1 MERMELIL
9 HPKSEIDA
17 RTKKLQSRMEDLT
30 GAILFQSVDMLYF
43 SGTAQEGLVY
53 VPADPQ
59 AEPVVMV
66 RKSLERAREESPL
79 EVSPLNGLRNLK
91 ADLAI
96 PAGARIGLELDVL
109 PYNNYARVEK
119 ALGDAEFVDVSER
132 IKDIRSVKSKF
143 EIRLIKQA
151 ARMLDAGIGS
161 VPDHLKEGMAEIEL
175 AAKVEAE
182 MRMLGHQG
190 SLRFRRFNQELP
202 MGHLM
207 AGPNAAYPSFVAS
220 PTGGVGP
227 SLLQPQGP
235 GFRKIKRNEPILVDY
250 GGVYNGYIADETRIF
265 SIGRLPK
272 ALEDAH
278 LAALDVEKTVSEALR
293 PGNSGR
299 EIFEISEARG
309 EELGYKDNLGGPVGA
324 KCGFVGHG
332 VGMEIDEYPVLGPV
346 DHDILPNMTV
356 AVEPKMI
363 YPGIGVVGIED
374 TFLTTERGPERLTRL
389 PQEIWQV

>member
-1 MERMELIL
+1 MELIL

-17 RTKKLQSRMEDLT
+17 RIKKLQSRMEDLT
-30 GAILFQSVDMLYF
+30 GAILFQAVDMLYF
-43 SGTAQEGLVY
+43 SGTAQDGLVY

-59 AEPVVMV
+59 AQPVVMV

-79 EVSPLNGLRNLK
+79 EVCPMRNLRNLK
-91 ADLAI
+91 SDLGI
-96 PAGARIGLELDVL
+96 PDGARIGLELDVL
-109 PYNNYARVEK
+109 PFNNYARVK
-119 ALGDAEFVDVSER
+119 RALGDAEFVDVSDR
-132 IKDIRSVKSKF
+132 IRHVRSVKSKF
-143 EIRLIKQA
+143 EIRLTREA
-151 ARMLDAGIGS
+151 ARILDAGIGS
-161 VPDHLKEGMAEIEL
+161 VPDHLEEGMAEIEL

-182 MRMLGHQG
+182 MRALGHQG

-207 AGPNAAYPSFVAS
+207 AGPNGAYPSYVAS

-250 GGVYNGYIADETRIF
+250 GGVYNGYTADETRIF
-265 SIGRLPK
+265 SLGRLPEE
-272 ALEDAH
+272 LEDAH
-278 LAALDVEKTVSEALR
+278 QAALEVESSIAESLR

-299 EIFEISEARG
+299 EIFEISESKG
-309 EELGYKDNLGGPVGA
+309 EELGYQDFLGGPVGA

-332 VGMEIDEYPVLGPV
+332 LGLEIDEYPILGPV
-346 DHDILPNMTV
+346 DHEIVPNMAV

-363 YPGIGVVGIED
+363 YPGAGVVGIED
-374 TFLTTERGPERLTRL
+374 TFLTTDRGQMRLTRL
-389 PQEIWQV
+389 PQEIWRV